1 MHCLSI
7 YVYTKISMSPGLTN
21 FLLDLL
27 KGRQAASDEDDVHL
41 LAGQLVDVGATDA
54 AGATRYNWNQN
65 G

>member
-1 MHCLSI
+1 
-7 YVYTKISMSPGLTN
+7 MSPGVTN